1 MDIRRQTE
9 ALENKNLSPY
19 ACRSSSSRGRERPEE
34 PCPVRTVFQRDR
46 DRIIHSKAFRRLK
59 LKTQVFI
66 IPEGDHYRT
75 RLTHTLEVSQIARTC
90 AKALG
95 LNEDLTEAIALGHDL
110 GHTPFGHAGE
120 QVLNGVY
127 PAGFKHNEQS
137 LRVVE
142 RLEGQNGLNLTQEV
156 RDGIL
161 NHTGPHMPI
170 TLEGQIVRIADRIAY
185 INHDIDDAL
194 RAGVLHQRDLP
205 GDCLRVLGVRHSQRI
220 NTMVLDLIQSS
231 MGKPQICMSLQIQE
245 AMDQLRTFMFDHVYI
260 GSEAKKEEDKARHVV
275 KELYLYYSEQPHAL
289 PDDLFVR
296 VEQEGI
302 ARVVVD
308 YIAGMTD
315 RFAVAQYKKIFI
327 PKGFPLG

>member
-1 MDIRRQTE
+1 MAIQSAPR
-9 ALENKNLSPY
+9 APY
-19 ACRSSSSRGRERPEE
+19 ASDPALSRGRIVAE
-34 PCPVRTVFQRDR
+34 PSSPSRNDFRRDC
-46 DRIIHSKAFRRLK
+46 DRIIHSAAFRRLK
-59 LKTQVFI
+59 YKTQVFVFH
-66 IPEGDHYRT
+66 EGDHYRT

-142 RLEGQNGLNLTQEV
+142 RLEGQNGLNLTYEV
-156 RDGIL
+156 RNGIL
-161 NHTGPHMPI
+161 NHTGPHVPI

-220 NTMVLDLIQSS
+220 NAMVLDLIQSS
-231 MGKPQICMSLQIQE
+231 MGKPEITMSPEIWE

-275 KELYLYYSEQPHAL
+275 KELYLYYSEYPNSL
-289 PDDLFVR
+289 PEDLLVR
-296 VEQEGI
+296 VKQEGI
-302 ARVVVD
+302 ARVVAD